1 MGAMPIISLSI
12 KEKKLVTAPCGET
25 ANLRVEYS
33 THQLA
38 VTVIATPMFL
48 CKTSNER
55 QDTWLRA
62 DVLQQKKGDK
72 DKNERMDGRL
82 FF

>member
-1 MGAMPIISLSI
+1 MGAMPTTSLSV
-12 KEKKLVTAPCGET
+12 KEKKLVAVPCGDT

-38 VTVIATPMFL
+38 VTVIAMPKFL
-48 CKTSNER
+48 CKASNER

-62 DVLQQKKGDK
+62 EVL
-72 DKNERMDGRL
+72 
-82 FF
+82 